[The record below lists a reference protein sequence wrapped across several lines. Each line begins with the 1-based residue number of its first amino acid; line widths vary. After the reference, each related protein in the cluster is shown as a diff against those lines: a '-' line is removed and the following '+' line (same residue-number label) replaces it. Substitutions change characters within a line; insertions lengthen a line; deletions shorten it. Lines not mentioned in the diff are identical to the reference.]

1 MGFNLLK
8 QVKTHSKITLS
19 KMYVNIKQYN
29 ISSYNVFA
37 NLFSNNVRLQCK
49 RKLSQLIAFFGS
61 SLFIICCSLLFF
73 LSIVFTRVNK
83 IEAMQ
88 EMQLL
93 RESGNPYHLWT
104 KYIYNFQKHE
114 L

>member
-1 MGFNLLK
+1 MTTQAVLAIE
-8 QVKTHSKITLS
+8 QVKTHTKVTLS

-29 ISSYNVFA
+29 IFRYEVFA

-61 SLFIICCSLLFF
+61 SQFNISQYMVQFFF

-83 IEAMQ
+83 IEAM
-88 EMQLL
+88 
-93 RESGNPYHLWT
+93 
-104 KYIYNFQKHE
+104 
-114 L
+114 